1 MMQRHRFSSFLM
13 ATGLVMILSGCFG
26 SNPMLME
33 PEPLVIDLD
42 TALAELQAVK
52 ESADSLLVSDLVFT
66 PPGETERLHGATSC
80 GRTLCRTTVSGQ
92 SFLVYG
98 LNADDPA
105 LEGLSRDPVAEG
117 GGFQQYRGVS
127 LGAFRERSQQREE
140 FEHRGLP
147 IKIEIDTDIL
157 SYEGW
162 MRYSTFGVQ
171 INIITHGFLEVGP
184 DRQVLTDE
192 RYAVGTSIGQASD
205 TNPVAGNATWEG
217 VMVGGRI
224 GETSEI
230 GDPVRG
236 DATLTYDFTNTDLDV
251 AFTNI
256 RSLRDVEIPATYPNM
271 TWQNLQVRNGRFGGG
286 FDDPTI
292 EGRFYGPD
300 HEEVGG
306 IFQRNRIVGAFG
318 GQR

>member
-1 MMQRHRFSSFLM
+1 MMPRHRFFVFLV
-13 ATGLVMILSGCFG
+13 AAGFLMILSGCFG
-26 SNPMLME
+26 NNPMLME
-33 PEPLVIDLD
+33 PEPLAIDLD
-42 TALAELQAVK
+42 TALAELRAVK

-80 GRTLCRTTVSGQ
+80 GRTQCRTTVSGQ

-98 LNADDPA
+98 LDADDPA

-117 GGFQQYRGVS
+117 GGFRRYRGVS
-127 LGAFRERSQQREE
+127 LGAFRERSRQREE

-147 IKIEIDTDIL
+147 VKIEIDTDIL

-171 INIITHGFLEVGP
+171 INIITHGFFETGP
-184 DRQVLTDE
+184 NRQELTGE

-236 DATLTYDFTNTDLDV
+236 DATLTYDFGSAHMDV
-251 AFTNI
+251 AFTSI
-256 RSLRDVEIPATYPNM
+256 RSIRDVDVPAVYPNM
-271 TWQNLQVRNGRFGGG
+271 TWQNLPVRDGRFGGG

-292 EGRFYGPD
+292 EGRFYGPN

-318 GQR
+318 AKR